1 MRMLKRLKTFYTT
14 PIFKKKKKKKVIWDC
29 LYLFSLHLHVYIWFS
44 TRHISLSS
52 SEPVII
58 EQIVVTMK
66 NLLDVYEDALE
77 NNRPER

>member
-1 MRMLKRLKTFYTT
+1 MRMLKRLKTVHTR
-14 PIFKKKKKKKVIWDC
+14 PIFFLKKKVIWDC

-44 TRHISLSS
+44 TQYIGLSS
-52 SEPVII
+52 CEPVII